1 MRDSPTAMRQ
11 CDKTNHPMPGPLL
24 RVLGMVVLIC
34 GGSIP
39 EFGGARAATG
49 TTLKAS
55 YTISIGTV
63 VIGHAHASSRFSGNA
78 YRAEIS
84 GSTGG
89 MSRIVTDATA
99 KMSGTGSIA
108 GDTVYPDNF
117 TLETKERGLETHV
130 EMAMERGRLTSLV
143 AMPTLV
149 EAPDRVPVTPRHTND
164 VVDPVAAL
172 LVPLDAKGPVSGR
185 AICDRTIRVFD
196 GWSRF
201 DVALSYLGAK
211 AVDGGRNTYA
221 GRLVVCSARYIP
233 VAGHRTS
240 RSTLDD
246 ILGEVEVW
254 LAPVADTQFLVPYRF
269 EVGTPWG
276 DLVVHST
283 RFTVETTQDR
293 AALH

>member
-1 MRDSPTAMRQ
+1 MRDSRITMRQ
-11 CDKTNHPMPGPLL
+11 RDQFNLLEPGIVI
-24 RVLGMVVLIC
+24 RTLGAVAVIC
-34 GGSIP
+34 SGAVMEAGK
-39 EFGGARAATG
+39 ARAATG

-63 VIGHAHASSRFSGNA
+63 VIGHARADSRFSGSD

-89 MSRIVTDATA
+89 MSRLVTDATA
-99 KMSGTGSIA
+99 TMSGTGSVA
-108 GDTVYPDNF
+108 GETVLPDNF
-117 TLETKERGLETHV
+117 MLDTKEKGLETHV

-143 AMPTLV
+143 AMPALV
-149 EAPDRVPVTPRHTND
+149 DAPDRVPVTPRHTND

-172 LVPLDAKGPVSGR
+172 LVPLNAKGPVSGR
-185 AICDRTIRVFD
+185 AICDRTIKVFD

-201 DVALSYLGAK
+201 DVALSYRGAK
-211 AVDGGRNTYA
+211 AVDGGSDTYA

-246 ILGEVEVW
+246 ILGDVEVW
-254 LAPVADTQFLVPYRF
+254 LAPVGDTQFLVPYRF
-269 EVGTPWG
+269 EIGTPWG
-276 DLVVHST
+276 DLVVHAT
-283 RFTVETTQDR
+283 RFRVETTQDR
-293 AALH
+293 AALQ